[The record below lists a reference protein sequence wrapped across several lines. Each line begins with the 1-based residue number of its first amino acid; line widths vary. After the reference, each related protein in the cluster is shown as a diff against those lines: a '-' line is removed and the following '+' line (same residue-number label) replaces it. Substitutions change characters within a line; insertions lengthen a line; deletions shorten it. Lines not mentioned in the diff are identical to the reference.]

1 MSSTVADSDDTYNVI
16 SLFSGAMGLDIGL
29 EETGKFRTLVA
40 AEKDKSAC
48 ETIRTNRDAGRTA
61 SSELK
66 VIEEDIKNITPQEVL
81 DEVGLEPGEVD
92 LLSGGPPCVSFSTAG
107 ERRTVQDT
115 RGELIFDFL
124 GFVEHIEPKFFL
136 MENVRGL
143 MSAAINHR
151 PIEDRP
157 KNGGPPLEPDEKPG
171 SVLKLWLRDL
181 ADINDGDY
189 RLDIFE
195 VNSANYGAPQIRE
208 RVLFIGS
215 RFNTKVEFPRPTHY
229 NVPKEWNPNQDFL
242 EKYTEGENDGGDVN
256 DIKPFR
262 TLGDAIK
269 DLEEDDPVIMDFSP
283 RKKEY
288 LEMVPPGGNWRALPE
303 EIQEESM
310 GAAYHASGGRSGWWR
325 RLSYEYPAPTILGQ
339 PNHSSSALCHPEEV
353 RALTLRECAL
363 VQEFPEDWEFEG
375 TPAEQYKQVGNAV
388 PVTLG
393 RVAGKTIGGYLDKI
407 TAGDI
412 EEPDRELPKARK
424 VYINSHV
431 RRRYWYK
438 DGNTVVNGDGSD
450 DDEVRYE
457 LPETKIK
464 EEVINIDPERAQSNL
479 EAFTN

>member
-1 MSSTVADSDDTYNVI
+1 MTDADTDSDGRYNVV

-29 EETGKFRTLVA
+29 EETGKF
-40 AEKDKSAC
+40 
-48 ETIRTNRDAGRTA
+48 ETIVTVERDAAACDTVRTNRDAGRTA
-61 SSELK
+61 CSELK
-66 VIEEDIKNITPQEVL
+66 VIEEDIKDITPQDVL
-81 DEVGLEPGEVD
+81 DEIGMEPRDVD

-124 GFVEHIEPKFFL
+124 EFVEHIEPKFFL

-151 PIEDRP
+151 PLEDRP

-181 ADINDGDY
+181 ADINGGEY
-189 RLDIFE
+189 RVDIFE

-208 RVLFIGS
+208 RVLFVGN
-215 RFNTKVEFPRPTHY
+215 RFGTKVDFPKPTHY
-229 NVPKEWNPNQDFL
+229 NIPKEGEPEQDSL
-242 EKYTEGENDGGDVN
+242 EEFREGESEADDLQ
-256 DIKPFR
+256 PFR
-262 TLGDAIK
+262 TLGDAIRE
-269 DLEEDDPVIMDFSP
+269 LEEDDPVIMDFSP
-283 RKKEY
+283 RKKKY

-303 EIQEESM
+303 DVQEESM

-353 RALTLRECAL
+353 RALTLRECAM
-363 VQEFPEDWEFEG
+363 VQEFPEEWEFEG
-375 TPAEQYKQVGNAV
+375 KPSEQYKQVGNAV

-393 RVAGKTIGGYLDKI
+393 RVAGDTIADYLDEVG
-407 TAGDI
+407 AEDGGRQNDH
-412 EEPDRELPKARK
+412 ELPTARK
-424 VYINSHV
+424 VYVHSHI

-438 DGNTVVNGDGSD
+438 DGDTVVND
-450 DDEVRYE
+450 DDSENTVRYE
-457 LPETKIK
+457 LPEIK
-464 EEVINIDPERAQSNL
+464 VEEEIIDIDPESAQTEL

>member
-1 MSSTVADSDDTYNVI
+1 MNSTDTNSKQTYNAV

-29 EETGKFRTLVA
+29 ERTGRFRTLA
-40 AEKDKSAC
+40 AVEKDESAC
-48 ETIRTNRDAGRTA
+48 ATIRTNRDAGRTA

-66 VIEEDIKNITPQEVL
+66 VIEADVNDITPQEVL
-81 DEVGLEPGEVD
+81 EEAGLEPGEVD

-124 GFVEHIEPKFFL
+124 EFVEHIEPKFFL

-151 PIEDRP
+151 PLEDRP
-157 KNGGPPLEPDEKPG
+157 KNGGQPLEPDEKPG

-181 ADINDGDY
+181 ADINDGEY
-189 RLDIFE
+189 RVDIFE

-208 RVLFIGS
+208 RVLFIGN
-215 RFNTKVEFPRPTHY
+215 RFDTKVEFPRPTHY
-229 NVPKEWNPNQDFL
+229 NVPKGWEPNQDFL
-242 EKYTEGENDGGDVN
+242 EEYTKGESSDKVD

-269 DLEEDDPVIMDFSP
+269 NLEEDDPVIMDFSP
-283 RKKEY
+283 RKKKY

-303 EIQEESM
+303 DVQEESM

-325 RLSYEYPAPTILGQ
+325 RLSYEYPTPTILGQ

-393 RVAGKTIGGYLDKI
+393 RVAGETLAEYLDKI
-407 TAGDI
+407 TIGDL
-412 EEPDRELPKARK
+412 EESDRELPKARK
-424 VYINSHV
+424 VYIHSHV

-438 DGNTVVNGDGSD
+438 DGDTVVNGDGSD
-450 DDEVRYE
+450 DDNVRYE

-464 EEVINIDPERAQSNL
+464 EEVIDIDPERKQSDL